1 MSVYIDGISV
11 LSHRIDNET
20 PYEFPSEI
28 PSAKLRRNSRYNK
41 LACAAADFALKDC
54 APFDSVDKHRIGTI
68 ISTGCG
74 AAEYFSDFADSVVR
88 GDPAAC
94 SPATFSGSVP
104 NSCVGQI
111 CILNGFK
118 GVSTVLAG
126 GDPLE
131 YSALLLKTDR
141 ADMIVTGSVEE
152 YFKPLYDSIVSFDA
166 AKGAELA
173 EGAAMLIMRSE
184 RTEKTF
190 CEVCANAGI
199 SLGANPYI
207 HRLEGVSE
215 RIAGVLRKHTVPDII
230 FTAANG
236 TYFDEMEDTAI
247 KQVFPDTAV
256 YEPKK
261 EYGES
266 LGCGFALSTAFAA
279 EAIRDGKY
287 GAVLVAGVDMVGN
300 YCTVMLKAV
309 GQC

>member
-1 MSVYIDGISV
+1 MSVYIDGSSV
-11 LSHRIDNET
+11 ISHRIDNET
-20 PYEFPSEI
+20 PFEFPSEI
-28 PSAKLRRNSRYNK
+28 PAAKLRRNSRYNK

-54 APFDSVDKHRIGTI
+54 APFDSLDRRRIGTI
-68 ISTGCG
+68 ISTGYG
-74 AAEYFSDFADSVVR
+74 AAEYFSDFADSVVK
-88 GDPAAC
+88 GAPASC
-94 SPATFSGSVP
+94 SPSIFSGSVP

-111 CILNGFK
+111 CIINGLK

-152 YFKPLYDSIVSFDA
+152 YFKPLYESVGSFDA

-173 EGAAMLIMRSE
+173 EGAAMLIMRGE
-184 RTEKTF
+184 RTEKTC
-190 CEVCANAGI
+190 CEVCAHSGA

-207 HRLEGVSE
+207 HRLDDVSG
-215 RIAGVLRKHTVPDII
+215 RIAGVLRRHTAPDVI
-230 FTAANG
+230 FSAANG
-236 TYFDEMEDTAI
+236 TYFDEIEAAAI

-266 LGCGFALSTAFAA
+266 LGCGFALSAA
-279 EAIRDGKY
+279 LAAGAIRDGRY
-287 GAVLVAGVDMVGN
+287 GSALVAGVDMVGN
-300 YCTVMLKAV
+300 YCTAMLRAV
-309 GQC
+309 R

>member
-1 MSVYIDGISV
+1 MSVYIDGLSV
-11 LSHRIDNET
+11 ISHRVDNET
-20 PYEFPSEI
+20 PFEFPSEI
-28 PSAKLRRNSRYNK
+28 PAAKLRRNSRYNK

-54 APFDSVDKHRIGTI
+54 APFDSLDRHRIGTI
-68 ISTGCG
+68 ISTGYG
-74 AAEYFSDFADSVVR
+74 ATAFFSDFADSVVR
-88 GDPAAC
+88 GDPASC
-94 SPATFSGSVP
+94 SPSIFSGSVP

-111 CILNGFK
+111 CIINGLK

-152 YFKPLYDSIVSFDA
+152 YFKPLYESIGSFEA
-166 AKGAELA
+166 AKGAKLA
-173 EGAAMLIMRSE
+173 EGAAMLIMRGK
-184 RTEKTF
+184 RTEKTC
-190 CEVCANAGI
+190 CEVCAHSGA

-207 HRLEGVSE
+207 HRLDDVSG
-215 RIAGVLRKHTVPDII
+215 RIAGVLRKHTAPDII

-236 TYFDEMEDTAI
+236 TYFDEIEAVAI

-266 LGCGFALSTAFAA
+266 LGCGFALSAA
-279 EAIRDGKY
+279 LAAGAIRDGKY
-287 GAVLVAGVDMVGN
+287 GAVLVAGVDMIGN

-309 GQC
+309 R